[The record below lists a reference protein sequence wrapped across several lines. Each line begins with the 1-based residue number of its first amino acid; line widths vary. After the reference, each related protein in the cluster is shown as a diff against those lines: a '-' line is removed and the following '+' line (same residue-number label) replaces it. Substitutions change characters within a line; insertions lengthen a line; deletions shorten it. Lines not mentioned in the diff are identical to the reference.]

1 VLFSGWLFL
10 RACHEVAV
18 TAAPLS
24 LSLET
29 ARRLAV
35 HRQRLSGP
43 RLPPTKTGLLEMAR
57 DLRCLQL
64 DPISAVARSH
74 TLVAFSRVGPFD
86 TALLDQLL
94 FDDKHWFE
102 YWAHAAS
109 IVLTEDYP
117 IHHAHMRGYVRGHT
131 PWEQR
136 VRDWLDA
143 NADLRDLILRD
154 LRAHGPRLSRQ
165 FDVEGLHPEGWVS
178 TGWTSGRNVSRMLDF
193 LWTRGDIMVA
203 GRSGGQKLWDL
214 TERVLPE
221 WADRAEIDAETV
233 TCRAI
238 QHAVRALGVAKTQH
252 IKRHFIRGRYSHFES
267 ILKRL
272 ESEGK
277 LVRAHVHG
285 HGSGLRGDWW
295 IHADDVALADQVGNG
310 AWQPRAVLLSPFDNL
325 ICDRART
332 QALWNFDFT
341 IEIYVPAA
349 KRRYGYYVL
358 PILDG
363 DRLIGRIDPAYK
375 RTERRLAVQHV
386 YAEPNAPDDPATAQR
401 IAAAVRELGEFLGA
415 QTIEV
420 AGADGVPAAWQ
431 QALRA
436 L

>member
-1 VLFSGWLFL
+1 
-10 RACHEVAV
+10 
-18 TAAPLS
+18 
-24 LSLET
+24 
-29 ARRLAV
+29 
-35 HRQRLSGP
+35 
-43 RLPPTKTGLLEMAR
+43 
-57 DLRCLQL
+57 
-64 DPISAVARSH
+64 
-74 TLVAFSRVGPFD
+74 
-86 TALLDQLL
+86 
-94 FDDKHWFE
+94 
-102 YWAHAAS
+102 
-109 IVLTEDYP
+109 
-117 IHHAHMRGYVRGHT
+117 MRGYVRGQT

-136 VRDWLDA
+136 VRDWLEA

-203 GRSGGQKLWDL
+203 GRSGGQKIWDL

-233 TCRAI
+233 TWRAL

-252 IKRHFIRGRYSHFES
+252 IKRHFIRGRYAQFEAT
-267 ILKRL
+267 LKRL
-272 ESEGK
+272 ESEGR

-285 HGSGLRGDWW
+285 HGRGLRGDWW
-295 IHADDVALADQVGNG
+295 IHADDVALAEQIQNG

-332 QALWNFDFT
+332 QELWDFDFT

-375 RTERRLAVQHV
+375 RRERRLAVQHV
-386 YAEPNAPDDPATAQR
+386 YAEPNAPDDTATAQR
-401 IAAAVRELGEFLGA
+401 LAAAIRELGQFLGA
-415 QTIEV
+415 NAIEV
-420 AGADGVPAAWQ
+420 DGTDGVPLAWQ
-431 QALRA
+431 KALRA